1 MRRFAMPVWI
11 LVAALIVGLVAASG
25 RSGTRA
31 HDGTPAVAGHALVGS
46 WQVTYTFAGQTQP
59 PVQLI
64 SLATYAADGTVVVA
78 NAGQLPVVPLGAG
91 LFFTCGHG
99 AWSPSGANGAE
110 ATYRFLMLDQSGG
123 LASVNTVRSTV
134 EVDATGDAYAGT
146 FMLDMVTPRGTP
158 FAPQA
163 SGTFEATRI
172 RVEAMGATAVA
183 TPAATPAMGTP
194 MP

>member
-1 MRRFAMPVWI
+1 MPRFAVSVSV
-11 LVAALIVGLVAASG
+11 LAVVLVGLLAAG
-25 RSGTRA
+25 GLPGTTA
-31 HDGTPAVAGHALVGS
+31 HEGTPAATGHPLVGS

-91 LFFTCGHG
+91 LFFTGGHG

-134 EVDATGDAYAGT
+134 EVDATGDANVGT

-172 RVEAMGATAVA
+172 QVEAMAATAVA
-183 TPAATPAMGTP
+183 TPAATPAMATP